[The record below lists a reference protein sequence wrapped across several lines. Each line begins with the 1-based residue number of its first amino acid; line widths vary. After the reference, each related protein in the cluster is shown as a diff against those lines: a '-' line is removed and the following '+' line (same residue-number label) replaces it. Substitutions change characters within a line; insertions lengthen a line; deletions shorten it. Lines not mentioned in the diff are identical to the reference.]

1 MKPID
6 IQLRLHPKERFLPT
20 DRNFQLSDTYPVYYK
35 IGSYAYNGRKY
46 TSVIYEI
53 YYAANGA
60 IGLNSADVYNAS
72 LGYHTNDIERII
84 ILHDQTTADPMYVF
98 FSAHAQEGLWYKYSD
113 CKFTDNGRLIVYASL
128 NSHSNHPKPTTNI
141 RVLGFANDYSS
152 KGGKHLDLIA
162 NPDDSISYRA
172 QNEEV
177 INSGW
182 KRFML
187 PFYQSK
193 IPAMKA
199 KQAETEARVNFGI

>member
-20 DRNFQLSDTYPVYYK
+20 DRNFQLSDTHPVYYK
-35 IGSYAYNGRKY
+35 IGSYAYNGRRY

-60 IGLNSADVYNAS
+60 IGLNSADIYNAS

-84 ILHDQTTADPMYVF
+84 ILHDPTTEEPIHVF

-113 CKFTDNGRLIVYASL
+113 CEIADNKLIVYASL
-128 NSHSNHPKPTTNI
+128 NSHSTHPKPKTNI

-152 KGGKHLDLIA
+152 KGGKYLDLIA
-162 NPDDSISYRA
+162 TQDDSISYRA
-172 QNEEV
+172 QNDEV
-177 INSGW
+177 INSWW
-182 KRFML
+182 KRLML

-193 IPAMKA
+193 IPALKA
-199 KQAETEARVNFGI
+199 KQAETEARVNLGI